1 MVWGIILDRNLF
13 EKAFLKRYKSI
24 WKAEVKDNL
33 ATFTAGIL
41 KEQTM
46 RKPLLKTLLC
56 LSLLAPFTGSAQD
69 INVLESGFV
78 NPAEKVQ
85 TSVYW
90 YWISGNISEEGV
102 KKDLYSMKEAGINR
116 AFIGNIGLEG
126 IHTPYKTVPFGSEEW
141 WKILHTALKT
151 ATELGIEIGIFN
163 SPGWSQS
170 GGPWVKPE
178 QAMRYLASV
187 KAEVSGGKQV
197 EVILAK
203 PDKDFQDVK
212 VIAFPSVEKKA
223 TRLSAANTK
232 VTSAMSLQNLNR
244 LIDGDKETV
253 MLFTE
258 KSEKPVAIDFKAD
271 EPFTLRSLQIFP
283 ARQPIQTNARL
294 LVKENGDYR
303 MLSEFKIDRFNA
315 NLNVGFDP
323 YAPVV
328 ISVPATTASEFR
340 LKLANTAS
348 GTGLGEVEFSSLPA
362 VERYPEKTLAKMFQT
377 PLPYWHEYQWP
388 VQPETGDPSMVI
400 DPGEVLDIS
409 AFLQGDRLV
418 WNAPAREWTILRT
431 GMLPTGVTNSPA
443 DPEAT
448 GLEIDKMSRK
458 HVEAHFE
465 AFMGE
470 IYRRIPAEDRACW
483 KVVVQ
488 DSYETGGQ
496 NFTDDFLSEFQ
507 TRYGYDPLPFLPV
520 YEGYVVK
527 SEDQSDRFLWDL
539 RRLIADKVAYD
550 YVGGLRDVCHKY
562 GLTTWLENYGH
573 WGVPGEFLQY
583 GGQSDEIGGEFWSFG
598 DLGNIENRAA
608 SSCGHI
614 YGKRKISAE
623 SFTSGGTPFSC
634 YPAMMKQRGDRFFT
648 EGINNTLLHV
658 YISQPSEEREPG
670 MNAWF
675 SSEFN
680 RLNTWYPQMDLFTSY
695 LKRVNYML
703 QQGLNIADVAYFIGE
718 DAPKMTG
725 IVEPEL
731 PKGYQFDY
739 INAEVIERDLFVKD
753 GLLTLPHGTQYR
765 ILVLP
770 KLETMRPE
778 LLAKIGKLI
787 EDGAVVLGPAPKR
800 SPSGESFP
808 TADRQVKRLADEL
821 WSGLDGRNVKAVK
834 RGKGELL
841 FGMTM
846 EEALKH
852 IGCVPDCGLPADA
865 LVLYGHRSAGDAEI
879 YFVSN
884 QEDKTIEISPEFRVR
899 SRQPELWDATTGRIR
914 TLPAYEETAVGT
926 VVPLKLYPYE
936 SAFVVF
942 RRPAVKVAG
951 TGLQLNYPVPQTLV
965 RLDAPWKVSFE
976 KKRRGP
982 ASQTFARLEDISKN
996 ENPDIRYYSGTIWY
1010 ETEFELKKKP
1020 EGELYLN
1027 LNDVGVMAKVKIN
1040 DRYAGGVWTAPYRVN
1055 VTDWVQ
1061 KGENKVE
1068 LEVVTTW
1075 MNRLIGDSS
1084 LPESERKTWTPCNS
1098 WKPTDTLQKSGL
1110 IGPVYIESVN

>member
-1 MVWGIILDRNLF
+1 
-13 EKAFLKRYKSI
+13 
-24 WKAEVKDNL
+24 
-33 ATFTAGIL
+33 
-41 KEQTM
+41 M
-46 RKPLLKTLLC
+46 RKPLFKTLLC
-56 LSLLAPFTGSAQD
+56 LSLLVPFTGNGQD
-69 INVLESGFV
+69 KNALEAGFM

-126 IHTPYKTVPFGSEEW
+126 IHTPYKTVPFYSEEW
-141 WKILHTALKT
+141 WKILHAALKT

-197 EVILAK
+197 EVVLAK
-203 PDKDFQDVK
+203 PDKDFQDVR

-223 TRLSAANTK
+223 TRLSAANAK
-232 VTSAMSLQNLNR
+232 VTSAMSLQNLNS
-244 LIDGDKETV
+244 LIDGDKETAV
-253 MLFTE
+253 LFTE
-258 KSEKPVAIDFKAD
+258 KSEKPVAIDFRTD
-271 EPFTLRSLQIFP
+271 QPFTLRSLQIFP

-294 LVKENGDYR
+294 LVKENGGYR

-328 ISVPATTASEFR
+328 ISVPETTASEFR
-340 LKLANTAS
+340 LELANTAS
-348 GTGLGEVEFSSLPA
+348 GMGLGEVEFLSLPA

-388 VQPETGDPSMVI
+388 VQPEVGDPSLVI
-400 DPGEVLDIS
+400 DPGKVLDIS

-418 WNAPAREWTILRT
+418 WKAPAGEWTILRT

-507 TRYGYDPLPFLPV
+507 ARYGYDPLPFLPA
-520 YEGYVVK
+520 YEGYVVG
-527 SEDQSDRFLWDL
+527 SEDRSDRFLWDL

-550 YVGGLRDVCHKY
+550 YVGGLREVCHKY

-573 WGVPGEFLQY
+573 WGFPGEFLQY

-614 YGKRKISAE
+614 YGKQKISAE

-725 IVEPEL
+725 IVDPEL

-778 LLAKIGKLI
+778 LLAKIKKLI

-808 TADRQVKRLADEL
+808 TADRQVEKLAGEL
-821 WSGLDGRNVKAVK
+821 WSGLDGRSVKAVK

-846 EEALKH
+846 EEALKY

-865 LVLYGHRSAGDAEI
+865 PVLYGHRSAGDADI
-879 YFVSN
+879 YFISN
-884 QEDKTIEISPEFRVR
+884 QKDEMIEIRPEFRIR

-914 TLPAYEETAVGT
+914 TLLAYEVTAAGT

-942 RRPAVKVAG
+942 RRPATKAEG

-976 KKRRGP
+976 EKRRGP

-1010 ETEFELKKKP
+1010 ETEFKLKKKP

-1040 DRYAGGVWTAPYRVN
+1040 GQYAGGVWTAPYRVN
-1055 VTDWVQ
+1055 VTDLVR
-1061 KGENKVE
+1061 KGKNKVE
-1068 LEVVTTW
+1068 IEVVTTW
-1075 MNRLIGDSS
+1075 MNRLIGDSG

-1110 IGPVYIESVN
+1110 VGPVYIECVN

>member
-1 MVWGIILDRNLF
+1 
-13 EKAFLKRYKSI
+13 
-24 WKAEVKDNL
+24 
-33 ATFTAGIL
+33 
-41 KEQTM
+41 M
-46 RKPLLKTLLC
+46 RKPLFKTLLC
-56 LSLLAPFTGSAQD
+56 LSLLVPFTGNGQD
-69 INVLESGFV
+69 KNALEAGFM

-126 IHTPYKTVPFGSEEW
+126 IHTPYKTVPFYSEEW
-141 WKILHTALKT
+141 WKILHAALKT

-197 EVILAK
+197 EVVLAK
-203 PDKDFQDVK
+203 PDKDFQDVR

-223 TRLSAANTK
+223 TRLSAANAK
-232 VTSAMSLQNLNR
+232 VTSAMSLQNLNS
-244 LIDGDKETV
+244 LIDGDKETAV
-253 MLFTE
+253 LFTE
-258 KSEKPVAIDFKAD
+258 KSEKPVAIDFRTD
-271 EPFTLRSLQIFP
+271 QPFTLRSLQIFP

-294 LVKENGDYR
+294 LVKENGGYR

-328 ISVPATTASEFR
+328 ISVPETTASEFR
-340 LKLANTAS
+340 LELANTAS
-348 GTGLGEVEFSSLPA
+348 GMGLGEVEFLSLPA

-388 VQPETGDPSMVI
+388 VQPEVGDPSLVI
-400 DPGEVLDIS
+400 DPGKVLDIS
-409 AFLQGDRLV
+409 AFLQGDRLI
-418 WNAPAREWTILRT
+418 WKAPAGEWTILRT

-507 TRYGYDPLPFLPV
+507 ARYGYDPLPFLPA
-520 YEGYVVK
+520 YEGYVVG
-527 SEDQSDRFLWDL
+527 SEDRSDRFLWDL

-573 WGVPGEFLQY
+573 WGFPGEFLQY

-614 YGKRKISAE
+614 YGKQKISAE

-725 IVEPEL
+725 IVDPEL

-778 LLAKIGKLI
+778 LLAKIKKLI

-808 TADRQVKRLADEL
+808 TADRQVEKLAGEL
-821 WSGLDGRNVKAVK
+821 WSGLDGRSVKAVK

-846 EEALKH
+846 EEALKY

-865 LVLYGHRSAGDAEI
+865 PVLYGHRSAGDADI
-879 YFVSN
+879 YFISN
-884 QEDKTIEISPEFRVR
+884 QKDEMIEIRPEFRIR

-914 TLPAYEETAVGT
+914 TLPAYEVTAAGT

-936 SAFVVF
+936 SAFIVF
-942 RRPAVKVAG
+942 RRSATKAEE
-951 TGLQLNYPVPQTLV
+951 TGLQLNYPVLQTLV

-976 KKRRGP
+976 EKRRGP

-1010 ETEFELKKKP
+1010 ETEFKLKKKP

-1040 DRYAGGVWTAPYRVN
+1040 GQYAGGVWTAPYRVN
-1055 VTDWVQ
+1055 VTDLVR
-1061 KGENKVE
+1061 KGKNKVE
-1068 LEVVTTW
+1068 IEVVTTW
-1075 MNRLIGDSS
+1075 MNRLIGDSG

-1110 IGPVYIESVN
+1110 VGPVYIECVN

>member
-1 MVWGIILDRNLF
+1 
-13 EKAFLKRYKSI
+13 
-24 WKAEVKDNL
+24 
-33 ATFTAGIL
+33 
-41 KEQTM
+41 M
-46 RKPLLKTLLC
+46 RKPLFKTLLC
-56 LSLLAPFTGSAQD
+56 LSLLVPFTGNGQD
-69 INVLESGFV
+69 KNALEAGFM

-126 IHTPYKTVPFGSEEW
+126 IHTPYKTVPFYSEEW
-141 WKILHTALKT
+141 WKILHAALKT

-197 EVILAK
+197 EVVLAK
-203 PDKDFQDVK
+203 PDKDFQDVR

-223 TRLSAANTK
+223 TRLSAANAK
-232 VTSAMSLQNLNR
+232 VTSAMSLQNLNS
-244 LIDGDKETV
+244 LIDGDKETAV
-253 MLFTE
+253 LFTE
-258 KSEKPVAIDFKAD
+258 KSEKPVAIDFRTD
-271 EPFTLRSLQIFP
+271 QPFTLRSLQIFP

-294 LVKENGDYR
+294 LVKENGGYR

-328 ISVPATTASEFR
+328 ISVPETTASEFR
-340 LKLANTAS
+340 LELANTAS
-348 GTGLGEVEFSSLPA
+348 GMGLGEVEFLSLPA

-388 VQPETGDPSMVI
+388 VQPEVGDPSLVI
-400 DPGEVLDIS
+400 DPGKVLDIS

-418 WNAPAREWTILRT
+418 WKAPAGEWTILRT

-507 TRYGYDPLPFLPV
+507 ARYGYDPLPFLPA
-520 YEGYVVK
+520 YEGYVVG
-527 SEDQSDRFLWDL
+527 SEDRSDRFLWDL

-550 YVGGLRDVCHKY
+550 YVGGLREVCHKY

-573 WGVPGEFLQY
+573 WGFPGEFLQY

-614 YGKRKISAE
+614 YGKQKISAE

-725 IVEPEL
+725 IVDPEL

-778 LLAKIGKLI
+778 LLAKIKKLI

-808 TADRQVKRLADEL
+808 TADRQVEKLAGEL
-821 WSGLDGRNVKAVK
+821 WSGLDGRSVKAVK

-846 EEALKH
+846 EEALKY

-865 LVLYGHRSAGDAEI
+865 PVLYGHRSAGDADI
-879 YFVSN
+879 YFISN
-884 QEDKTIEISPEFRVR
+884 QKDEMIEIRPEFRIR

-914 TLPAYEETAVGT
+914 TPSR
-926 VVPLKLYPYE
+926 PM
-936 SAFVVF
+936 
-942 RRPAVKVAG
+942 RR
-951 TGLQLNYPVPQTLV
+951 QLRGQ
-965 RLDAPWKVSFE
+965 SFH
-976 KKRRGP
+976 
-982 ASQTFARLEDISKN
+982 
-996 ENPDIRYYSGTIWY
+996 
-1010 ETEFELKKKP
+1010 
-1020 EGELYLN
+1020 
-1027 LNDVGVMAKVKIN
+1027 
-1040 DRYAGGVWTAPYRVN
+1040 
-1055 VTDWVQ
+1055 
-1061 KGENKVE
+1061 
-1068 LEVVTTW
+1068 
-1075 MNRLIGDSS
+1075 
-1084 LPESERKTWTPCNS
+1084 
-1098 WKPTDTLQKSGL
+1098 
-1110 IGPVYIESVN
+1110 

>member
-1 MVWGIILDRNLF
+1 
-13 EKAFLKRYKSI
+13 
-24 WKAEVKDNL
+24 
-33 ATFTAGIL
+33 
-41 KEQTM
+41 M
-46 RKPLLKTLLC
+46 RKPLFKTLLC
-56 LSLLAPFTGSAQD
+56 LSLLVPFTGNGQD
-69 INVLESGFV
+69 KNALEAGFM

-126 IHTPYKTVPFGSEEW
+126 IHTPYKTVPFYSEEW
-141 WKILHTALKT
+141 WKILHAALKT

-197 EVILAK
+197 EVVLAK
-203 PDKDFQDVK
+203 PDKDFQDVR

-223 TRLSAANTK
+223 TRLSAANAK
-232 VTSAMSLQNLNR
+232 VTSAMSLQNLNS
-244 LIDGDKETV
+244 LIDGDKETAV
-253 MLFTE
+253 LFTE
-258 KSEKPVAIDFKAD
+258 KSEKPVAIDFRTD
-271 EPFTLRSLQIFP
+271 QPFTLRSLQIFP

-294 LVKENGDYR
+294 LVKENGGYR

-328 ISVPATTASEFR
+328 ISVPETTASEFR
-340 LKLANTAS
+340 LELANTAS
-348 GTGLGEVEFSSLPA
+348 GMGLGEVEFLSLPA

-388 VQPETGDPSMVI
+388 VQPEVGDPSLVI
-400 DPGEVLDIS
+400 DPGKVLDIS
-409 AFLQGDRLV
+409 AFLQGDRLI
-418 WNAPAREWTILRT
+418 WKAPAGEWTILRT

-507 TRYGYDPLPFLPV
+507 ARYGYDPLPFLPA
-520 YEGYVVK
+520 YEGYVVG
-527 SEDQSDRFLWDL
+527 SEDRSDRFLWDL

-573 WGVPGEFLQY
+573 WGFPGEFLQY

-614 YGKRKISAE
+614 YGKQKISAE

-725 IVEPEL
+725 IVDPEL

-778 LLAKIGKLI
+778 LLAKIKKLI

-808 TADRQVKRLADEL
+808 TADRQVEKLAGEL
-821 WSGLDGRNVKAVK
+821 WSGLDGRSVKAVK

-846 EEALKH
+846 EEALKY

-865 LVLYGHRSAGDAEI
+865 PVLYGHRSAGDADI
-879 YFVSN
+879 YFISN
-884 QEDKTIEISPEFRVR
+884 QKDEMIEIRPEFRIR

-914 TLPAYEETAVGT
+914 TLPAYEETAAGT

-942 RRPAVKVAG
+942 RRPATKAEG
-951 TGLQLNYPVPQTLV
+951 TGLQLNYPVLQTLV

-976 KKRRGP
+976 EKRRGP

-1010 ETEFELKKKP
+1010 ETEFKLKKKP

-1040 DRYAGGVWTAPYRVN
+1040 GQYAGGVWTAPYRVN
-1055 VTDWVQ
+1055 VTDLVR
-1061 KGENKVE
+1061 KGKNKVE
-1068 LEVVTTW
+1068 IEVVTTW
-1075 MNRLIGDSS
+1075 MNRLIGDSG

-1110 IGPVYIESVN
+1110 VGPVYIECVN

>member
-1 MVWGIILDRNLF
+1 
-13 EKAFLKRYKSI
+13 
-24 WKAEVKDNL
+24 
-33 ATFTAGIL
+33 
-41 KEQTM
+41 M
-46 RKPLLKTLLC
+46 RKPLFKTLLC
-56 LSLLAPFTGSAQD
+56 LSLLVPFTGNGQD
-69 INVLESGFV
+69 KNALEAGFM

-126 IHTPYKTVPFGSEEW
+126 IHTPYKTVPFYSEEW
-141 WKILHTALKT
+141 WKILHAALKT

-197 EVILAK
+197 EVVLAK
-203 PDKDFQDVK
+203 PDKDFQDVR

-232 VTSAMSLQNLNR
+232 VTSAMSLQNLNH
-244 LIDGDKETV
+244 LVDGNKETV

-258 KSEKPVAIDFKAD
+258 KSEKPVAIDFRTD
-271 EPFTLRSLQIFP
+271 QPFTLRSLQIFP

-294 LVKENGDYR
+294 LVKENGGYR

-328 ISVPATTASEFR
+328 ISVPETTASEFR
-340 LKLANTAS
+340 LELANTAS
-348 GTGLGEVEFSSLPA
+348 GMGLGEVEFLSLPA

-388 VQPETGDPSMVI
+388 VQPEVGDPSLVI
-400 DPGEVLDIS
+400 DPGKVLDIS

-418 WNAPAREWTILRT
+418 WKAPAGEWTILRT

-507 TRYGYDPLPFLPV
+507 ARYGYDPLPFLPA
-520 YEGYVVK
+520 YEGYVVG
-527 SEDQSDRFLWDL
+527 SEDRSDRFLWDL

-550 YVGGLRDVCHKY
+550 YVGGLREVCHKY

-573 WGVPGEFLQY
+573 WGFPGEFLQY

-614 YGKRKISAE
+614 YGKQKISAE

-725 IVEPEL
+725 IVDPEL

-778 LLAKIGKLI
+778 LLAKIKKLI

-808 TADRQVKRLADEL
+808 TADRQVEKV
-821 WSGLDGRNVKAVK
+821 GR
-834 RGKGELL
+834 RI
-841 FGMTM
+841 M
-846 EEALKH
+846 
-852 IGCVPDCGLPADA
+852 
-865 LVLYGHRSAGDAEI
+865 
-879 YFVSN
+879 
-884 QEDKTIEISPEFRVR
+884 VR
-899 SRQPELWDATTGRIR
+899 SGRAKCEGCQKRKGRIAVRYDNGGGLEAYRLCAGLRIAGRCSGSLWTSFCRRCRYLFYLQPE
-914 TLPAYEETAVGT
+914 
-926 VVPLKLYPYE
+926 
-936 SAFVVF
+936 
-942 RRPAVKVAG
+942 RR
-951 TGLQLNYPVPQTLV
+951 
-965 RLDAPWKVSFE
+965 D
-976 KKRRGP
+976 
-982 ASQTFARLEDISKN
+982 D
-996 ENPDIRYYSGTIWY
+996 
-1010 ETEFELKKKP
+1010 
-1020 EGELYLN
+1020 
-1027 LNDVGVMAKVKIN
+1027 
-1040 DRYAGGVWTAPYRVN
+1040 
-1055 VTDWVQ
+1055 
-1061 KGENKVE
+1061 
-1068 LEVVTTW
+1068 
-1075 MNRLIGDSS
+1075 
-1084 LPESERKTWTPCNS
+1084 
-1098 WKPTDTLQKSGL
+1098 
-1110 IGPVYIESVN
+1110 

>member
-1 MVWGIILDRNLF
+1 
-13 EKAFLKRYKSI
+13 
-24 WKAEVKDNL
+24 
-33 ATFTAGIL
+33 
-41 KEQTM
+41 M
-46 RKPLLKTLLC
+46 RKPLFKTLLC
-56 LSLLAPFTGSAQD
+56 LSLLMPFTGNGQERNA
-69 INVLESGFV
+69 LESGFM

-126 IHTPYKTVPFGSEEW
+126 IHTLYKTVPFYSEEW
-141 WKILHTALKT
+141 WKILHAALKT

-197 EVILAK
+197 EVVLAK

-212 VIAFPSVEKKA
+212 VIAFPSVGKKA
-223 TRLSAANTK
+223 ARLSVANAK
-232 VTSAMSLQNLNR
+232 VTSVMPLQNLNS
-244 LIDGDKETV
+244 LIDGDKETAV
-253 MLFTE
+253 LFTE
-258 KSEKPVAIDFKAD
+258 KSEKPVAIDFRAD
-271 EPFTLRSLQIFP
+271 APFTLRSLQIFP
-283 ARQPIQTNARL
+283 ARQPIQANARL
-294 LVKENGDYR
+294 WVKENGAYR
-303 MLSEFKIDRFNA
+303 MLSEFKLDRFNA

-328 ISVPATTASEFR
+328 VSVPATTASEFR
-340 LKLANTAS
+340 LELANV
-348 GTGLGEVEFSSLPA
+348 GPGMGLSEVEFSSFPA

-388 VQPETGDPSMVI
+388 VQPETDDPSLVI
-400 DPGEVLDIS
+400 DPGKVLDIS

-418 WNAPAREWTILRT
+418 WKAPAGEWTILRT

-507 TRYGYDPLPFLPV
+507 ARYGYDPLPFLPV

-539 RRLIADKVAYD
+539 RRLVADKIAYD

-573 WGVPGEFLQY
+573 WGFPGEFLQY

-614 YGKRKISAE
+614 YGKQKISAE

-725 IVEPEL
+725 IVDPEL

-778 LLAKIGKLI
+778 LLAKIKKLI

-800 SPSGESFP
+800 SPSGESYQ
-808 TADRQVKRLADEL
+808 TADRQVEKLAGEL
-821 WSGLDGRNVKAVK
+821 WSGLDGRSVKAVK

-865 LVLYGHRSAGDAEI
+865 PVLYGHRAAVDADI
-879 YFVSN
+879 YFISN
-884 QEDKTIEISPEFRVR
+884 QKDETIELRPEFRVR
-899 SRQPELWDATTGRIR
+899 SKQPELWDATTGRIR
-914 TLPAYEETAVGT
+914 TLPAYEETAAGT

-942 RRPAVKVAG
+942 RRPATKAEG

-976 KKRRGP
+976 EKRRGP
-982 ASQTFARLEDISKN
+982 ASQTFACLEDISKN

-1010 ETEFELKKKP
+1010 ETEFKLKKKP

-1040 DRYAGGVWTAPYRVN
+1040 GQYAGGVWTAPYRVN
-1055 VTDWVQ
+1055 VTNLVR
-1061 KGENKVE
+1061 KGKNKVE
-1068 LEVVTTW
+1068 IEVVTTW
-1075 MNRLIGDSS
+1075 MNRLIGDSG

-1110 IGPVYIESVN
+1110 VGPVYIESVN

>member
-1 MVWGIILDRNLF
+1 
-13 EKAFLKRYKSI
+13 
-24 WKAEVKDNL
+24 
-33 ATFTAGIL
+33 
-41 KEQTM
+41 M
-46 RKPLLKTLLC
+46 RKPLFKTLLC
-56 LSLLAPFTGSAQD
+56 LSLLMPFTGNGQERNA
-69 INVLESGFV
+69 LESGFM

-126 IHTPYKTVPFGSEEW
+126 IHTPYKTVPFYSEEW
-141 WKILHTALKT
+141 WKILHAALKT

-197 EVILAK
+197 EVVLAK

-212 VIAFPSVEKKA
+212 VIAFPSVGKKA
-223 TRLSAANTK
+223 ARLSVANAK
-232 VTSAMSLQNLNR
+232 VTSAMPLQNLNS
-244 LIDGDKETV
+244 LIDGDKETAV
-253 MLFTE
+253 LFTE
-258 KSEKPVAIDFKAD
+258 KSEKPVAIDFRAD
-271 EPFTLRSLQIFP
+271 VPFTLRSLQIFP
-283 ARQPIQTNARL
+283 ARQPIQANARL
-294 LVKENGDYR
+294 WVKENGAYR
-303 MLSEFKIDRFNA
+303 MLSEFKLDRFNA

-328 ISVPATTASEFR
+328 VSVPATTASEFR
-340 LKLANTAS
+340 LELANV
-348 GTGLGEVEFSSLPA
+348 GPGMGLSEVEFSSLPA

-388 VQPETGDPSMVI
+388 VQPETDDPSLVI
-400 DPGEVLDIS
+400 DPGKVLDIS

-418 WNAPAREWTILRT
+418 WKAPAGEWTILRT

-458 HVEAHFE
+458 HVKAHFE

-507 TRYGYDPLPFLPV
+507 ARYGYDPLPFLPV

-539 RRLIADKVAYD
+539 RRLVADKIAYD

-573 WGVPGEFLQY
+573 WGFPGEFLQY

-614 YGKRKISAE
+614 YGKQKISAE

-725 IVEPEL
+725 IVDPEL

-778 LLAKIGKLI
+778 LLAKIKKLI

-800 SPSGESFP
+800 SPSGESYQ
-808 TADRQVKRLADEL
+808 TADRQVEKLAGEL
-821 WSGLDGRNVKAVK
+821 WSGLDGRSVKAVK

-846 EEALKH
+846 EEALMH

-865 LVLYGHRSAGDAEI
+865 PVLYGHRAAVDADI
-879 YFVSN
+879 YFISN
-884 QEDKTIEISPEFRVR
+884 QKDETIELRPEFRVR
-899 SRQPELWDATTGRIR
+899 SKQPELWDATTGRIR
-914 TLPAYEETAVGT
+914 TLPAYEETAAGT

-942 RRPAVKVAG
+942 RRPATKAEG

-976 KKRRGP
+976 EKRRGP
-982 ASQTFARLEDISKN
+982 ASQTFACLEDISKN

-1010 ETEFELKKKP
+1010 ETEFKLKKKP

-1040 DRYAGGVWTAPYRVN
+1040 GQYAGGVWTAPYRVN
-1055 VTDWVQ
+1055 VTNLVR
-1061 KGENKVE
+1061 KGKNKVE
-1068 LEVVTTW
+1068 IEVVTTW
-1075 MNRLIGDSS
+1075 MNRLIGDSG

-1110 IGPVYIESVN
+1110 VGPVYIESVN

>member
-1 MVWGIILDRNLF
+1 M
-13 EKAFLKRYKSI
+13 
-24 WKAEVKDNL
+24 
-33 ATFTAGIL
+33 
-41 KEQTM
+41 
-46 RKPLLKTLLC
+46 
-56 LSLLAPFTGSAQD
+56 
-69 INVLESGFV
+69 
-78 NPAEKVQ
+78 
-85 TSVYW
+85 
-90 YWISGNISEEGV
+90 
-102 KKDLYSMKEAGINR
+102 
-116 AFIGNIGLEG
+116 
-126 IHTPYKTVPFGSEEW
+126 
-141 WKILHTALKT
+141 
-151 ATELGIEIGIFN
+151 
-163 SPGWSQS
+163 
-170 GGPWVKPE
+170 
-178 QAMRYLASV
+178 
-187 KAEVSGGKQV
+187 
-197 EVILAK
+197 ILAK

-212 VIAFPSVEKKA
+212 VIAFPSVEKNV

-258 KSEKPVAIDFKAD
+258 KSEKSVAIDFKAD

-418 WNAPAREWTILRT
+418 WNAPAGEWTILRT

-573 WGVPGEFLQY
+573 WGFPGEFLQY

-725 IVEPEL
+725 IVDPEL

-778 LLAKIGKLI
+778 LLDKIKKLI

-808 TADRQVKRLADEL
+808 TADRQVEKLAGEL
-821 WSGLDGRNVKAVK
+821 WSGLDGRSVKAVK

-846 EEALKH
+846 EEALKY

-865 LVLYGHRSAGDAEI
+865 PVLYGHRSAGDADI
-879 YFVSN
+879 YFISN
-884 QEDKTIEISPEFRVR
+884 QKDEMIEIRPEFRIR

-914 TLPAYEETAVGT
+914 TLPAYEETAAGT

-942 RRPAVKVAG
+942 RRPATKAEG
-951 TGLQLNYPVPQTLV
+951 TGLQLNYPVLQTLV

-976 KKRRGP
+976 EKRRGP

-1010 ETEFELKKKP
+1010 ETEFKLKKKP

-1040 DRYAGGVWTAPYRVN
+1040 GQYAGGVWTAPYRVN
-1055 VTDWVQ
+1055 VTDLVR
-1061 KGENKVE
+1061 KGKNKVE
-1068 LEVVTTW
+1068 IEVVTTW
-1075 MNRLIGDSS
+1075 MNRLIGDSG

-1098 WKPTDTLQKSGL
+1098 WKPADTLQKSGL

>member
-1 MVWGIILDRNLF
+1 
-13 EKAFLKRYKSI
+13 
-24 WKAEVKDNL
+24 
-33 ATFTAGIL
+33 
-41 KEQTM
+41 M
-46 RKPLLKTLLC
+46 RKPLFKTLLC
-56 LSLLAPFTGSAQD
+56 LSLLMPFTGNGQERNA
-69 INVLESGFV
+69 LESGFM

-126 IHTPYKTVPFGSEEW
+126 IHTLYKTVPFYSEEW
-141 WKILHTALKT
+141 WKILHAALKT

-197 EVILAK
+197 EVVLAK

-212 VIAFPSVEKKA
+212 VIAFPSVGKKA
-223 TRLSAANTK
+223 ARLSVANAK
-232 VTSAMSLQNLNR
+232 VTSAMPLQNLNS
-244 LIDGDKETV
+244 LIDGDKETAV
-253 MLFTE
+253 LFTE
-258 KSEKPVAIDFKAD
+258 KSEKPVAIDFRAD
-271 EPFTLRSLQIFP
+271 VPFTLRSLQIFP
-283 ARQPIQTNARL
+283 ARQPIQANARL
-294 LVKENGDYR
+294 WVKENGAYR
-303 MLSEFKIDRFNA
+303 MLSEFKLDRFNA

-328 ISVPATTASEFR
+328 VSVPATTASEFR
-340 LKLANTAS
+340 LELANV
-348 GTGLGEVEFSSLPA
+348 GPGMGLSEVEFSSLPA

-388 VQPETGDPSMVI
+388 VQPETDDPSLVI
-400 DPGEVLDIS
+400 DPGKVLDIS

-418 WNAPAREWTILRT
+418 WKAPAGEWTILRT

-507 TRYGYDPLPFLPV
+507 ARYGYDPLPFLPV

-539 RRLIADKVAYD
+539 RRLVADKIAYD

-573 WGVPGEFLQY
+573 WGFPGEFLQY

-614 YGKRKISAE
+614 YGKQKISAE

-725 IVEPEL
+725 IVDPEL

-778 LLAKIGKLI
+778 LLAKIKKLI

-808 TADRQVKRLADEL
+808 TADRQVEKLAGEL
-821 WSGLDGRNVKAVK
+821 WSGLDGRSVKAVK

-846 EEALKH
+846 EEALKY

-865 LVLYGHRSAGDAEI
+865 PVLYGHRSAGDADI
-879 YFVSN
+879 YFISN
-884 QEDKTIEISPEFRVR
+884 QKDEMIEIRPEFRIR

-914 TLPAYEETAVGT
+914 TLPAYEETAAGT

-942 RRPAVKVAG
+942 RRPATKAEG
-951 TGLQLNYPVPQTLV
+951 TGLQLNYPVLQTLV

-976 KKRRGP
+976 EKRRGP

-1010 ETEFELKKKP
+1010 ETEFKLKKKP

-1040 DRYAGGVWTAPYRVN
+1040 GQYAGGVWTAPYRVN
-1055 VTDWVQ
+1055 VTNLVR
-1061 KGENKVE
+1061 KGKNKVE
-1068 LEVVTTW
+1068 IEVVTTW
-1075 MNRLIGDSS
+1075 MNRLIGDSG

-1110 IGPVYIESVN
+1110 VGPVYIESVN

>member
-1 MVWGIILDRNLF
+1 
-13 EKAFLKRYKSI
+13 
-24 WKAEVKDNL
+24 
-33 ATFTAGIL
+33 
-41 KEQTM
+41 M
-46 RKPLLKTLLC
+46 RKPLFKTLLC
-56 LSLLAPFTGSAQD
+56 LSLLVPFTGNGQD
-69 INVLESGFV
+69 KNALEAGFM

-126 IHTPYKTVPFGSEEW
+126 IHTPYKTVPFYSEEW
-141 WKILHTALKT
+141 WKILHAALKT

-197 EVILAK
+197 EVVLAK
-203 PDKDFQDVK
+203 PDKDFQDVR

-223 TRLSAANTK
+223 TRLSAANAK
-232 VTSAMSLQNLNR
+232 VTSAMSLQNLNS
-244 LIDGDKETV
+244 LIDGDKETAV
-253 MLFTE
+253 LFTE
-258 KSEKPVAIDFKAD
+258 KSEKPVAIDFRTD
-271 EPFTLRSLQIFP
+271 QPFTLRSLQIFP

-294 LVKENGDYR
+294 LVKENGGYR

-328 ISVPATTASEFR
+328 ISVPETTASEFR
-340 LKLANTAS
+340 LELANTAS
-348 GTGLGEVEFSSLPA
+348 GMGLGEVEFLSLPA

-388 VQPETGDPSMVI
+388 VQPEVGDPSLVI
-400 DPGEVLDIS
+400 DPGKVLDIS
-409 AFLQGDRLV
+409 AFLQGDRLI
-418 WNAPAREWTILRT
+418 WKAPAGEWTILRT

-507 TRYGYDPLPFLPV
+507 ARYGYDPLPFLPA
-520 YEGYVVK
+520 YEGYVVG
-527 SEDQSDRFLWDL
+527 SEDRSDRFLWDL

-573 WGVPGEFLQY
+573 WGFPGEFLQY

-614 YGKRKISAE
+614 YGKQKISVE

-725 IVEPEL
+725 IVDPEL

-778 LLAKIGKLI
+778 LLAKIKKLI

-808 TADRQVKRLADEL
+808 TADRQVEKLAGEL
-821 WSGLDGRNVKAVK
+821 WSGLDGRSVKAVK

-846 EEALKH
+846 EEALKY

-865 LVLYGHRSAGDAEI
+865 PVLYGHRSAEDADI
-879 YFVSN
+879 YFISN
-884 QEDKTIEISPEFRVR
+884 QKDEMIEIRPEFRIR

-914 TLPAYEETAVGT
+914 TLPAYEVTAAGT

-936 SAFVVF
+936 SAFIVF
-942 RRPAVKVAG
+942 RRSATKAEE
-951 TGLQLNYPVPQTLV
+951 TGLQLNYPVLQTLV

-976 KKRRGP
+976 EKRRGP

-1010 ETEFELKKKP
+1010 ETEFKLKKKP

-1040 DRYAGGVWTAPYRVN
+1040 GQYAGGVWTAPYRVN
-1055 VTDWVQ
+1055 VTDLVR
-1061 KGENKVE
+1061 KGKNKVE
-1068 LEVVTTW
+1068 IEVVTTW
-1075 MNRLIGDSS
+1075 MNRLIGDSG

-1110 IGPVYIESVN
+1110 VGPVYIECVN

>member
-1 MVWGIILDRNLF
+1 
-13 EKAFLKRYKSI
+13 
-24 WKAEVKDNL
+24 
-33 ATFTAGIL
+33 
-41 KEQTM
+41 M
-46 RKPLLKTLLC
+46 RKPLFKTLLC
-56 LSLLAPFTGSAQD
+56 LSLLVPFTGNGQD
-69 INVLESGFV
+69 KNALEAGFM

-126 IHTPYKTVPFGSEEW
+126 IHTPYKTVPFYSEEW
-141 WKILHTALKT
+141 WKILHAALKT

-197 EVILAK
+197 EVVLAK
-203 PDKDFQDVK
+203 PDKDFQDVR

-223 TRLSAANTK
+223 TRLSAANAK
-232 VTSAMSLQNLNR
+232 VTSAMSLQNLNS
-244 LIDGDKETV
+244 LIDGDKETAV
-253 MLFTE
+253 LFTE
-258 KSEKPVAIDFKAD
+258 KSEKPVAIDFRTD
-271 EPFTLRSLQIFP
+271 QPFTLRSLQIFP

-294 LVKENGDYR
+294 LVKENGGYR

-328 ISVPATTASEFR
+328 ISVPETTASEFR
-340 LKLANTAS
+340 LELANTAS
-348 GTGLGEVEFSSLPA
+348 GMGLGEVEFLSLPA

-388 VQPETGDPSMVI
+388 VQPEVGDPSLVI
-400 DPGEVLDIS
+400 DPGKVLDIS
-409 AFLQGDRLV
+409 AFLQGDRLI
-418 WNAPAREWTILRT
+418 WKAPAGEWTILRT

-507 TRYGYDPLPFLPV
+507 ARYGYDPLPFLPA
-520 YEGYVVK
+520 YEGYVVG
-527 SEDQSDRFLWDL
+527 SEDRSDRFLWDL

-573 WGVPGEFLQY
+573 WGFPGEFLQY

-614 YGKRKISAE
+614 YGKQKISVE

-725 IVEPEL
+725 IVDPEL

-778 LLAKIGKLI
+778 LLAKIKKLI

-808 TADRQVKRLADEL
+808 TADRQVEKLAGEL
-821 WSGLDGRNVKAVK
+821 WSGLDGRSVKAVK

-865 LVLYGHRSAGDAEI
+865 LVLYGHRSAEDADI
-879 YFVSN
+879 YFISN
-884 QEDKTIEISPEFRVR
+884 QKDEMIEIRPEFRIR

-914 TLPAYEETAVGT
+914 TLPAYEVTAAGT

-936 SAFVVF
+936 SAFIVF
-942 RRPAVKVAG
+942 RRSATKAEE
-951 TGLQLNYPVPQTLV
+951 TGLQLNYPVLQTLV

-976 KKRRGP
+976 EKRRGP

-1010 ETEFELKKKP
+1010 ETEFKLKKKP

-1040 DRYAGGVWTAPYRVN
+1040 GQYAGGVWTAPYRVN
-1055 VTDWVQ
+1055 VTDLVR
-1061 KGENKVE
+1061 KGKNKVE
-1068 LEVVTTW
+1068 IEVVTTW
-1075 MNRLIGDSS
+1075 MNRLIGDSG

-1110 IGPVYIESVN
+1110 VGPVYIECVN

>member
-1 MVWGIILDRNLF
+1 
-13 EKAFLKRYKSI
+13 
-24 WKAEVKDNL
+24 
-33 ATFTAGIL
+33 
-41 KEQTM
+41 M
-46 RKPLLKTLLC
+46 RKPLFKTLLC
-56 LSLLAPFTGSAQD
+56 LSLLVPFTGNGQD
-69 INVLESGFV
+69 KNALEAGFM

-126 IHTPYKTVPFGSEEW
+126 IHTPYKTVPFYSEEW
-141 WKILHTALKT
+141 WKILHAALKT

-197 EVILAK
+197 EVVLAK
-203 PDKDFQDVK
+203 PDKDFQDVT

-223 TRLSAANTK
+223 TRLSAANAK
-232 VTSAMSLQNLNR
+232 VTSAMSLQNLNS
-244 LIDGDKETV
+244 LIDGDKETAV
-253 MLFTE
+253 LFTE
-258 KSEKPVAIDFKAD
+258 KSEKPVAIDFRTD
-271 EPFTLRSLQIFP
+271 QPFTLRSLQIFP

-294 LVKENGDYR
+294 LVKENGGYR

-328 ISVPATTASEFR
+328 ISVPETTASEFR
-340 LKLANTAS
+340 LELANTAS
-348 GTGLGEVEFSSLPA
+348 GTGLGEVEFLSLPA

-388 VQPETGDPSMVI
+388 VQPEVGDPSLVI
-400 DPGEVLDIS
+400 DPGKVLDIS

-418 WNAPAREWTILRT
+418 WKAPAGEWTILRT

-507 TRYGYDPLPFLPV
+507 ARYGYDPLPFLPA
-520 YEGYVVK
+520 YEGYVVG
-527 SEDQSDRFLWDL
+527 SEDRSDRFLWDL

-550 YVGGLRDVCHKY
+550 YVGGLREVCHKY

-573 WGVPGEFLQY
+573 WGFPGEFLQY

-614 YGKRKISAE
+614 YGKQKISAE

-725 IVEPEL
+725 IVDPEL

-778 LLAKIGKLI
+778 LLAKIKKLI

-808 TADRQVKRLADEL
+808 TADRQVEKLAGEL
-821 WSGLDGRNVKAVK
+821 WSGLDGRSVKAVK

-846 EEALKH
+846 EEALKY

-865 LVLYGHRSAGDAEI
+865 PVLYGHRSAGDADI
-879 YFVSN
+879 YFISN
-884 QEDKTIEISPEFRVR
+884 QKDEMIEIRPEFRIR

-914 TLPAYEETAVGT
+914 TLPAYEETAAGT

-942 RRPAVKVAG
+942 RRPATKAEG
-951 TGLQLNYPVPQTLV
+951 TGLQLNYPVLQTLV

-976 KKRRGP
+976 EKRRGP

-1010 ETEFELKKKP
+1010 ETEFKLKKKP

-1040 DRYAGGVWTAPYRVN
+1040 GQYAGGVWTAPYRVN
-1055 VTDWVQ
+1055 VTDLVR
-1061 KGENKVE
+1061 KGKNKVE
-1068 LEVVTTW
+1068 IEVVTTW
-1075 MNRLIGDSS
+1075 MNRLIGDSG

-1110 IGPVYIESVN
+1110 VGPVYIECVN

>member
-1 MVWGIILDRNLF
+1 
-13 EKAFLKRYKSI
+13 
-24 WKAEVKDNL
+24 
-33 ATFTAGIL
+33 
-41 KEQTM
+41 M
-46 RKPLLKTLLC
+46 RKPLLKTLFC
-56 LSLLAPFTGSAQD
+56 LSLLAPFMGSGQD
-69 INVLESGFV
+69 KNVLEFGFV
-78 NPAEKVQ
+78 NPAEQVQ

-126 IHTPYKTVPFGSEEW
+126 IQTPYKTVPFYSEEW
-141 WKILHTALKT
+141 WKILHAALKT

-197 EVILAK
+197 EVVLTK

-212 VIAFPSVEKKA
+212 VIAFPSIGKKT

-232 VTSAMSLQNLNR
+232 VTSAMSLQNLNH
-244 LIDGDKETV
+244 LVDGNKETV

-258 KSEKPVAIDFKAD
+258 KSEKPVAIDFRTD
-271 EPFTLRSLQIFP
+271 QPFTLRCLQIFP

-303 MLSEFKIDRFNA
+303 ILSEFKIDRFNA

-328 ISVPATTASEFR
+328 ISVPETTASEFR
-340 LKLANTAS
+340 LELANTAS
-348 GTGLGEVEFSSLPA
+348 GTGLGEVEFSSLPL

-388 VQPETGDPSMVI
+388 VQPEAGDPSLVI
-400 DPGEVLDIS
+400 DPGKVLDIS

-418 WNAPAREWTILRT
+418 WKAPAGEWTILRT

-496 NFTDDFLSEFQ
+496 NFTDDFLSEFRA
-507 TRYGYDPLPFLPV
+507 RYGYDPLPFLPA
-520 YEGYVVK
+520 YEGYVVG
-527 SEDQSDRFLWDL
+527 SEDRSDRFLWDL

-550 YVGGLRDVCHKY
+550 YVGGLREVCHKY

-573 WGVPGEFLQY
+573 WGFPGEFLQY

-739 INAEVIERDLFVKD
+739 INAEVIERDLFVED

-770 KLETMRPE
+770 KLDTMRPE
-778 LLAKIGKLI
+778 LLAKIKKLV

-808 TADRQVKRLADEL
+808 AADRQVKKLADEL
-821 WSGLDGRNVKAVK
+821 WAGLDGRNVRAVK

-841 FGMTM
+841 LGMTM
-846 EEALKH
+846 EEALMH

-865 LVLYGHRSAGDAEI
+865 SVLYGHRSAGDAEI

-884 QEDKTIEISPEFRVR
+884 QKNETVEIGPEFRIR
-899 SRQPELWDATTGRIR
+899 SRQPELWDAVTGRIR
-914 TLPAYEETAVGT
+914 TLPAYEETATGT

-942 RRPAVKVAG
+942 RRPAVKAEG
-951 TGLQLNYPVPQTLV
+951 TGLELNYPVPQTLV

-976 KKRRGP
+976 EKRRGP
-982 ASQTFARLEDISKN
+982 ASQTFVRLEDISKN

-1010 ETEFELKKKP
+1010 ETEFKLKEKP

-1040 DRYAGGVWTAPYRVN
+1040 GRYAGGVWTAPYRVN
-1055 VTDWVQ
+1055 VTDWVR
-1061 KGENKVE
+1061 KGKNKVE
-1068 LEVVTTW
+1068 IEVVTTW
-1075 MNRLIGDSS
+1075 MNRLIGDSG

-1110 IGPVYIESVN
+1110 VGPVYIESVN

>member
-1 MVWGIILDRNLF
+1 
-13 EKAFLKRYKSI
+13 
-24 WKAEVKDNL
+24 
-33 ATFTAGIL
+33 
-41 KEQTM
+41 M
-46 RKPLLKTLLC
+46 RKPLFKTLLC
-56 LSLLAPFTGSAQD
+56 LSLLVPFTGNGQD
-69 INVLESGFV
+69 KNALEAGFM

-126 IHTPYKTVPFGSEEW
+126 IHTPYKTVPFYSEEW
-141 WKILHTALKT
+141 WKILHAALKT

-197 EVILAK
+197 EVVLAK
-203 PDKDFQDVK
+203 PDKDFQDVR

-223 TRLSAANTK
+223 TRLSAANAK
-232 VTSAMSLQNLNR
+232 VTSAMSLQNLNS
-244 LIDGDKETV
+244 LIDGDKETAV
-253 MLFTE
+253 LFTE
-258 KSEKPVAIDFKAD
+258 KSEKPVAIDFRTD
-271 EPFTLRSLQIFP
+271 QPFTLRSLQIFP

-294 LVKENGDYR
+294 LVKENGGYR

-328 ISVPATTASEFR
+328 ISVPEMTASEFR
-340 LKLANTAS
+340 LELANTAS
-348 GTGLGEVEFSSLPA
+348 GMGLGEVEFLSLPA

-388 VQPETGDPSMVI
+388 VQPEVGDPSLVI
-400 DPGEVLDIS
+400 DPGKVLDIS
-409 AFLQGDRLV
+409 AFLQGDRLI
-418 WNAPAREWTILRT
+418 WKAPAGEWTILRT

-507 TRYGYDPLPFLPV
+507 ARYGYDPLPFLPA
-520 YEGYVVK
+520 YEGYVVG
-527 SEDQSDRFLWDL
+527 SEDRSDRFLWDL

-573 WGVPGEFLQY
+573 WGFPGEFLQY

-614 YGKRKISAE
+614 YGKQKISAE

-725 IVEPEL
+725 IVDPEL

-778 LLAKIGKLI
+778 LLAKIKKLI
-787 EDGAVVLGPAPKR
+787 EDGAVVLG
-800 SPSGESFP
+800 
-808 TADRQVKRLADEL
+808 RL
-821 WSGLDGRNVKAVK
+821 RNV
-834 RGKGELL
+834 R
-841 FGMTM
+841 
-846 EEALKH
+846 
-852 IGCVPDCGLPADA
+852 
-865 LVLYGHRSAGDAEI
+865 
-879 YFVSN
+879 
-884 QEDKTIEISPEFRVR
+884 RVENH
-899 SRQPELWDATTGRIR
+899 SRRLTGR
-914 TLPAYEETAVGT
+914 LKSWPA
-926 VVPLKLYPYE
+926 
-936 SAFVVF
+936 
-942 RRPAVKVAG
+942 
-951 TGLQLNYPVPQTLV
+951 NY
-965 RLDAPWKVSFE
+965 
-976 KKRRGP
+976 GP
-982 ASQTFARLEDISKN
+982 
-996 ENPDIRYYSGTIWY
+996 
-1010 ETEFELKKKP
+1010 
-1020 EGELYLN
+1020 
-1027 LNDVGVMAKVKIN
+1027 
-1040 DRYAGGVWTAPYRVN
+1040 VWT
-1055 VTDWVQ
+1055 
-1061 KGENKVE
+1061 GEV
-1068 LEVVTTW
+1068 
-1075 MNRLIGDSS
+1075 
-1084 LPESERKTWTPCNS
+1084 
-1098 WKPTDTLQKSGL
+1098 
-1110 IGPVYIESVN
+1110 

>member
-1 MVWGIILDRNLF
+1 
-13 EKAFLKRYKSI
+13 
-24 WKAEVKDNL
+24 
-33 ATFTAGIL
+33 
-41 KEQTM
+41 M
-46 RKPLLKTLLC
+46 RKPLFKTLLC
-56 LSLLAPFTGSAQD
+56 LSLLVPFTGNGQD
-69 INVLESGFV
+69 KNALEAGFM

-126 IHTPYKTVPFGSEEW
+126 IHTPYKTVPFYSEEW
-141 WKILHTALKT
+141 WKILHAALKT

-197 EVILAK
+197 EVVLAK
-203 PDKDFQDVK
+203 PDKDFQDVR

-223 TRLSAANTK
+223 TRLSAANAK
-232 VTSAMSLQNLNR
+232 VTSAMSLQNLNS
-244 LIDGDKETV
+244 LIDGDKETAV
-253 MLFTE
+253 LFTE
-258 KSEKPVAIDFKAD
+258 KSEKPVAIDFRTD
-271 EPFTLRSLQIFP
+271 QPFTLRSLQIFP

-294 LVKENGDYR
+294 LVKENGGYR

-328 ISVPATTASEFR
+328 ISVPETTASEFR
-340 LKLANTAS
+340 LELANTAS
-348 GTGLGEVEFSSLPA
+348 GTGLGEVEFSSLPI

-388 VQPETGDPSMVI
+388 VQPEVGDPSLVI
-400 DPGEVLDIS
+400 DPGKVLDIS

-418 WNAPAREWTILRT
+418 WKAPAGEWTILRT

-507 TRYGYDPLPFLPV
+507 ARYGYDPLPFLPA
-520 YEGYVVK
+520 YEGYVVG
-527 SEDQSDRFLWDL
+527 SEDRSDRFLWDL

-550 YVGGLRDVCHKY
+550 YVGGLREVCHKY

-573 WGVPGEFLQY
+573 WGFPGEFLQY

-614 YGKRKISAE
+614 YGKQKISAE

-725 IVEPEL
+725 IVDPEL

-778 LLAKIGKLI
+778 LLAKIKKLI

-808 TADRQVKRLADEL
+808 TADRQVEKLAGEL
-821 WSGLDGRNVKAVK
+821 WSGLDGRSVKAVK

-846 EEALKH
+846 EEALKY

-865 LVLYGHRSAGDAEI
+865 PVLYGHRSAGDADI
-879 YFVSN
+879 YFISN
-884 QEDKTIEISPEFRVR
+884 QKDEMIEIRPEFRIR

-914 TLPAYEETAVGT
+914 TLPAYEETAAGT

-942 RRPAVKVAG
+942 RRPATKAEG
-951 TGLQLNYPVPQTLV
+951 TGLQLNYPVLQTLV

-976 KKRRGP
+976 EKRRGP

-1010 ETEFELKKKP
+1010 ETEFKLKKKP

-1040 DRYAGGVWTAPYRVN
+1040 GQYAGGVWTAPYRVN
-1055 VTDWVQ
+1055 VTDLVR
-1061 KGENKVE
+1061 KGKNKVE
-1068 LEVVTTW
+1068 IEVVTTW
-1075 MNRLIGDSS
+1075 MNRLIGDSG

-1098 WKPTDTLQKSGL
+1098 WKPADTLQKSGL
-1110 IGPVYIESVN
+1110 IGPVYIECVN

>member
-1 MVWGIILDRNLF
+1 
-13 EKAFLKRYKSI
+13 
-24 WKAEVKDNL
+24 
-33 ATFTAGIL
+33 
-41 KEQTM
+41 M
-46 RKPLLKTLLC
+46 RKPLFKTLLC
-56 LSLLAPFTGSAQD
+56 LSLLVPFTGNGQD
-69 INVLESGFV
+69 KNALEAGFM

-126 IHTPYKTVPFGSEEW
+126 IHTPYKTVPFYSEEW
-141 WKILHTALKT
+141 WKILHAALKT

-197 EVILAK
+197 EVVLAK
-203 PDKDFQDVK
+203 PDKDFQDVR

-223 TRLSAANTK
+223 TRLSAANAK
-232 VTSAMSLQNLNR
+232 VTSAMSLQNLNS
-244 LIDGDKETV
+244 LIDGDKETAV
-253 MLFTE
+253 LFTE
-258 KSEKPVAIDFKAD
+258 KSEKPVAIDFRTD
-271 EPFTLRSLQIFP
+271 QPFTLRSLQIFP

-294 LVKENGDYR
+294 LVKENGGYR

-328 ISVPATTASEFR
+328 ISVPETTASEFR
-340 LKLANTAS
+340 LELANTAS
-348 GTGLGEVEFSSLPA
+348 GMGLGEVEFLSLPA

-388 VQPETGDPSMVI
+388 VQPEVGDPSLVI
-400 DPGEVLDIS
+400 DPGKVLDIS

-418 WNAPAREWTILRT
+418 WKAPAGEWTILRT

-507 TRYGYDPLPFLPV
+507 ARYGYDPLPFLPA
-520 YEGYVVK
+520 YEGYVVG
-527 SEDQSDRFLWDL
+527 SEDRSDRFLWDL

-550 YVGGLRDVCHKY
+550 YVGGLREVCHKY

-573 WGVPGEFLQY
+573 WGFPGEFLQY

-614 YGKRKISAE
+614 YGKQKISAE

-725 IVEPEL
+725 IVDPEL

-778 LLAKIGKLI
+778 LLAKIKKLI

-808 TADRQVKRLADEL
+808 TADRQVEKLAGEL
-821 WSGLDGRNVKAVK
+821 WSGLDGRSVKAVK

-846 EEALKH
+846 EEALKY

-865 LVLYGHRSAGDAEI
+865 PVLYGHRSAGDADI
-879 YFVSN
+879 YFISN
-884 QEDKTIEISPEFRVR
+884 QKDEMIEIRPEFRIR

-914 TLPAYEETAVGT
+914 TLPAYEETAAGT

-942 RRPAVKVAG
+942 RRPATKAEG
-951 TGLQLNYPVPQTLV
+951 TGLQLNYPVLQTLV

-976 KKRRGP
+976 EKRRGP

-1010 ETEFELKKKP
+1010 ETEFKLKKKP

-1027 LNDVGVMAKVKIN
+1027 LNDVGVMAKVKI
-1040 DRYAGGVWTAPYRVN
+1040 
-1055 VTDWVQ
+1055 
-1061 KGENKVE
+1061 
-1068 LEVVTTW
+1068 
-1075 MNRLIGDSS
+1075 
-1084 LPESERKTWTPCNS
+1084 
-1098 WKPTDTLQKSGL
+1098 
-1110 IGPVYIESVN
+1110 